1 MAISFLHF
9 SGSVCILRGSFSGVC
24 LDLAIERA
32 FGPALIPSSSTA
44 NFPNVGPAVLNSVIA
59 PP

>member
-24 LDLAIERA
+24 LDLGNRRGVRP
-32 FGPALIPSSSTA
+32 GPDPVIVDGYL
-44 NFPNVGPAVLNSVIA
+44 PNVGPAVLNSVIA